1 MTSYYRI
8 TNRTSNLSLGLYW
21 GETPDDAVEAMDRA
35 AGYRSSRDA
44 AEALGSTVEALRGD
58 LIVEPVAEG
67 DGEDEGEDE
76 GEADEADEYAI
87 RWIAERMVAA
97 DRTSGDCTPEVL
109 DDPSAG
115 DGSGWDY
122 AAIEEVAER
131 IGAAHLVRY
140 GVRRDEVLRAYAA
153 AWRDAAAADDDDDDR

>member
-8 TNRTSNLSLGLYW
+8 TNRTSGLSLGLYW
-21 GETPDDAVEAMDRA
+21 GETPDDAVEAMELA

-44 AEALGSTVEALRGD
+44 AEALGETAESLRAD

-67 DGEDEGEDE
+67 DGEDEDEGEDE
-76 GEADEADEYAI
+76 GEADEADEHAI

-97 DRTSGDCTPEVL
+97 DRTSGDCAPEVL

-153 AWRDAAAADDDDDDR
+153 AWREAVEAVR